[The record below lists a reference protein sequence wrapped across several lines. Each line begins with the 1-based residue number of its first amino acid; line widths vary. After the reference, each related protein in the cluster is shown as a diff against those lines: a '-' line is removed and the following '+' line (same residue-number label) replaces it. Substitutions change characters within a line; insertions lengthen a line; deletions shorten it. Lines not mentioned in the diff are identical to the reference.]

1 MIELIIFL
9 IVLAI
14 VVVIACIVIDLLP
27 LPAQILMLCKLLVG
41 VIALILLLQRVLP
54 ALGHM
59 HI

>member
-27 LPAQILMLCKLLVG
+27 LPSQILMLCKLLVG
-41 VIALILLLQRVLP
+41 IIALILLLQRVLP